1 MKEADK
7 LLEEEKNKRTPK
19 VEEGKEMTDEQKKQ
33 YQELIM
39 ELNER
44 RQENFQSFVKDLDKE
59 VFNTNVFKNTKLAM
73 TEEQIKAEEQKV
85 EQLAKFLKE
94 TAAPN
99 LIQSLAK
106 AENIPTDS
114 HSLSEFFHQSGVNMR
129 YLGYIA
135 EQIEGKNMSQA
146 KLLLEREV
154 LIRCMKHIL
163 NQLVRDYPSDEL
175 LADLL
180 CHVFNCL
187 LAPSDFIAKLDD
199 GSITF

>member
-1 MKEADK
+1 M
-7 LLEEEKNKRTPK
+7 
-19 VEEGKEMTDEQKKQ
+19 
-33 YQELIM
+33 
-39 ELNER
+39 NER

-73 TEEQIKAEEQKV
+73 TEEEIKAEEAKV
-85 EQLAKFLKE
+85 EGLGSFLKH
-94 TAAPN
+94 TAVPN

-114 HSLSEFFHQSGVNMR
+114 HSLSEFFHQNGVNIR

-135 EQIEGKNMSQA
+135 EQIEGKNMAQA
-146 KLLLEREV
+146 KFLLEREV

-163 NQLVRDYPSDEL
+163 TQLVRDFPSDEL

-187 LAPSDFIAKLDD
+187 LAPKDFIEKLDE
-199 GSITF
+199 GSIQF

>member
-1 MKEADK
+1 
-7 LLEEEKNKRTPK
+7 
-19 VEEGKEMTDEQKKQ
+19 
-33 YQELIM
+33 M